1 MSLINKAFGP
11 TIGHEQFVKDVE
23 QLKNQLLNI
32 TKNKIAMRADAVEA
46 IQQGEP
52 LPHINISDKPIEGE
66 LDLDNKI
73 NKLERKYNLFLNDI
87 APTINGLYDNTLN
100 TIYKSPPSYI
110 AYQQND
116 EELIDIFHDV
126 NLIIKY
132 YINNLMKPLFKN
144 NNIKKRED
152 ILKHLLRVENIIN
165 KILEVLVDIFKR
177 VNTIGDENIIN
188 DYKNWAEEKDIDE
201 NKIIESKIL
210 LYLNIYRNN
219 IENFINKYK
228 IKLNEVME
236 LIGPLNNLINTG
248 TTISSDGVDS
258 MKDYL
263 DNIFLKDIEI
273 PDPAE
278 LGERENI
285 PDPAELEGEGKKKKK
300 GKGILDYLKGK
311 ILGQKGSPK
320 YHNNLKK
327 FGDEVITK
335 LQVVRRPIDKLTNFL
350 MNIISLGQFSKG
362 MKESGFDSMF
372 HLAVIINDKYNFEKI
387 SNLTLD
393 DKGKSIIKP
402 NSEVMDVP
410 LNNKNYTIQQALDNT
425 LKVMGTNNF
434 YSYDGFKNNCQDMI
448 INFLKANGY
457 GNQEV
462 YNFVKQDMGNII
474 KETPELSKKIMDTI
488 TRIGGE
494 VGKIMPGLVGE
505 GKKQQNKIRK
515 VLNEFKEGKL
525 KTPQGKKVKNYNQA
539 LAIALSEADKV

>member
-73 NKLERKYNLFLNDI
+73 NKLEKKYNLFLNDI
-87 APTINGLYDNTLN
+87 APTINGLYNNTLN
-100 TIYKSPPSYI
+100 TIYKSPPTYI
-110 AYQQND
+110 AYQEND
-116 EELIDIFHDV
+116 EELIDIFHDI

-165 KILEVLVDIFKR
+165 KILEVLVDIFGY
-177 VNTIGDENIIN
+177 VDTFGDENIIN
-188 DYKNWAEEKDIDE
+188 DYKNWAEAHDIEED
-201 NKIIESKIL
+201 KIIESEL
-210 LYLNIYRNN
+210 RLDLNIYKNN
-219 IENFINKYK
+219 IENFINKYTT
-228 IKLNEVME
+228 KLNEVKE

-258 MKDYL
+258 MEQYL
-263 DNIFLKDIEI
+263 NNIFLKEIE
-273 PDPAE
+273 
-278 LGERENI
+278 I

-372 HLAVIINDKYNFEKI
+372 HLAVIINDKYNLEKI

-393 DKGKSIIKP
+393 DKGKSIIKS

-425 LKVMGTNNF
+425 LKVMGTHNF
-434 YSYDGFKNNCQDMI
+434 YNYNAYHQNCQDMI

-474 KETPELSKKIMDTI
+474 KETPELSQKIVNII

-539 LAIALSEADKV
+539 LAIALSEANKV